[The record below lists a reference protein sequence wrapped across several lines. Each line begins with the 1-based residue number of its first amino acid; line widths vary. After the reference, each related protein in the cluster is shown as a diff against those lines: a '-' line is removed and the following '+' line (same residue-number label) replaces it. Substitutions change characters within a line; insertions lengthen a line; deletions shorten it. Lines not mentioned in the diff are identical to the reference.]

1 MSGKND
7 LTKYEPEIR
16 PFAGGDILHKPAS
29 EFSPGE
35 AVLAYT
41 VVQFIEKRAK
51 ARKDELKPRIMDDES
66 IIDHSTPTAGGGTM
80 TDVRGS
86 RVTRV
91 KTLKRFQN
99 VDRLKEILEEK
110 GLSIKDAF
118 DEKRI
123 VTTELVV
130 NPSKIEQLHDLG
142 KLTSE
147 EVEECHKEVWS
158 LRVKA
163 AKDITRLLESTEA
176 EGEVRDRKVLFGK
189 SED

>member
-7 LTKYEPEIR
+7 LSKYEPEIR

-51 ARKDELKPRIMDDES
+51 ARKDELKPRILDDAT
-66 IIDHSTPTAGGGTM
+66 IIDHSTPTAGGGSV

-91 KTLKRFQN
+91 KTIKRFEN
-99 VDRLKEILEEK
+99 TDRLKELLEEK
-110 GLSIKDAF
+110 GLSTKDAF
-118 DEKRI
+118 DEKRVI
-123 VTTELVV
+123 TTELVV
-130 NPSKIEQLHDLG
+130 NPSKIDQLYDLG
-142 KLTSE
+142 KFTSE
-147 EVEECHKEVWS
+147 EIAECHKTTWS
-158 LRVKA
+158 LRIKA
-163 AKDITRLLESTEA
+163 AKDITRLLESTEE
-176 EGEVRDRKVLFGK
+176 EGSVRDRKLLFNK
-189 SED
+189 S